1 MAAREGQPYAVVL
14 GEALVDLLEDVRG
27 GQRVYREAIGGA
39 PLNVAVGLARLGA
52 AVELVGSVGGDA
64 LGRRV
69 RAFLAEAG
77 VGTGQLVT
85 AAVPTTI
92 ALTTFEGAEPDFHF
106 YGEPPSYAAL
116 RPEHLDTA
124 LVAGARALYCGS
136 IALLA
141 EPVRAAARLA
151 WEVAPGG
158 GRAAPL
164 RAFDPNV
171 RPRLVADPAELRPL
185 VEGFAGT
192 ADLVK
197 LSAADADAMYGLA
210 PPAAAR
216 HLAAVGA
223 RTVVVTLGARGALV
237 RHGGEESTVPPTP
250 VEAVDATGAGDAMMA
265 GLLYGLLAAPPVD
278 LAGWV
283 DLVGF
288 AGTVAALTCRAPGG
302 ATAMP
307 TLAEVTA
314 LGRRYPRDP
323 RADSTVRRS

>member
-1 MAAREGQPYAVVL
+1 MARERPYAVVL
-14 GEALVDLLEDVRG
+14 GEALVDLLEDERD

-52 AVELVGSVGGDA
+52 AVELVAAVGTDV

-69 RAFLAEAG
+69 RSFLAGAG
-77 VGTGQLVT
+77 VGTDHLVS
-85 AAVPTTI
+85 AEVPTTI
-92 ALTTFEGAEPDFHF
+92 ALTTFDGAEPDFHF

-116 RPEHLDTA
+116 EPRHLDTA
-124 LVAGARALYCGS
+124 LVAGARVLYCGS

-141 EPVRAAARLA
+141 EPVRATARLA
-151 WEVAPGG
+151 WQTAPAPGQP
-158 GRAAPL
+158 APL

-171 RPRLVADPAELRPL
+171 RPRTMGDPGAFRDMAER
-185 VEGFAGT
+185 FAAT

-197 LSAADADAMYGLA
+197 LSAADARAMYGLD
-210 PPAAAR
+210 PPAVAA
-216 HLAAVGA
+216 HLAGLGA
-223 RTVVVTLGARGALV
+223 GTVVVTLGARGALV
-237 RHGGEESTVPPTP
+237 RHGGEEVAVPPTP

-265 GLLYGLLAAPPVD
+265 GLLYGLLTAAPAD

-283 DLVGF
+283 ELVGF
-288 AGTVAALTCRAPGG
+288 AGTVAALTCRARGG

-314 LGRRYPRDP
+314 LGRRYPAAA